1 MGIGVKRIHIGKEI
15 ELRRQQLGISKSEL
29 GRRIRVPQQH
39 INRILEKSSIDTDKL
54 IDISVALDFN
64 FFDLY
69 ASDKHSIS
77 AYLAA
82 VSLQGDANNAIG
94 DAEVAGQLSKEKAI
108 TEEKEKNIQIL
119 KERIKTLEE
128 SLDDKKAIISLLN
141 EKIVMMT
148 KKVVE

>member
-69 ASDKHSIS
+69 ASDKHNIS

-82 VSLQGDANNAIG
+82 VSLHGDANNAIG
-94 DAEVAGQLSKEKAI
+94 DSEVAGQLSKEKAI

-148 KKVVE
+148 NGGK

>member
-82 VSLQGDANNAIG
+82 VGDASNAIG

-148 KKVVE
+148 NGGK